1 MNTEIM
7 NILMNTE
14 IMNIGIVKILTN
26 VENFLFNKAEKRKG
40 TITKRI
46 IEFCIYIYILY
57 IFNIFAF
64 AQATIL
70 YLFMNLS
77 IQLYEEKI

>member
-1 MNTEIM
+1 M
-7 NILMNTE
+7 
-14 IMNIGIVKILTN
+14 KILIN
-26 VENFLFNKAEKRKG
+26 VENFSFNKAEKRKE

-46 IEFCIYIYILY
+46 IEFCIYMYILY
-57 IFNIFAF
+57 IFNLFAF

-77 IQLYEEKI
+77 IQLYDEKI